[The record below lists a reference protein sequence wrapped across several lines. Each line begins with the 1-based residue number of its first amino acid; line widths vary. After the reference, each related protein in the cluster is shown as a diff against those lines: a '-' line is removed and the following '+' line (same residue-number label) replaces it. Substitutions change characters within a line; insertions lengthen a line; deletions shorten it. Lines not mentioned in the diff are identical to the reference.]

1 MRAISVENA
10 GDEFVIRLKKNSVDE
25 TFVME
30 LLGRLRME
38 QLAKEVDL
46 NSGVDDLG
54 EEIKKEWWLKNG
66 ARLMG
71 NE

>member
-1 MRAISVENA
+1 MRTISVENA

-54 EEIKKEWWLKNG
+54 EEIKKEWWLKNKS
-66 ARLMG
+66 RLM
-71 NE
+71 EQ

>member
-46 NSGVDDLG
+46 NSGVDYLG
-54 EEIKKEWWLKNG
+54 EEIKKEWWLKNKS
-66 ARLMG
+66 RLM
-71 NE
+71 EQ

>member
-54 EEIKKEWWLKNG
+54 EEIKKEWWLKNKS
-66 ARLMG
+66 RLM
-71 NE
+71 EQ